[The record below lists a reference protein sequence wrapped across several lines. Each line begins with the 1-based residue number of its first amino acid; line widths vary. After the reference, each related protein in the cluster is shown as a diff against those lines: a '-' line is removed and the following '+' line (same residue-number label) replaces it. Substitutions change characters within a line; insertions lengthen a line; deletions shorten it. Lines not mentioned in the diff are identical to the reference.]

1 MNIYCCLKRITGGVK
16 DNNLYEPQS
25 TTGGVIM
32 SRIGRLPIAIP
43 SGVTVTVSPDNVV
56 AVKGPKGQLTRTMN
70 GEIGIAIEDNAIVVT
85 RPSDVK
91 EHRSLHGLTR
101 ALINNMVKGVS
112 EGYQKTLDLV
122 GVGYRAQL
130 QGKKLVMNLGYSHP
144 VEVEPVEGI
153 VFETP
158 AANRVI
164 VKGIDKELVGAVAA
178 DIRTWRKPEPYKGKG
193 IKYDNEVIRRKE
205 GKTGKK

>member
-1 MNIYCCLKRITGGVK
+1 
-16 DNNLYEPQS
+16 
-25 TTGGVIM
+25 M
-32 SRIGRLPIAIP
+32 SRVGRLPIAIP
-43 SGVTVTVSPDNVV
+43 SGVTITVTPDNVV
-56 AVKGPKGQLTRTMN
+56 TVKGPKGQLERAMHKDIN
-70 GEIGIAIEDNAIVVT
+70 IALDNSAVVVT
-85 RPSDVK
+85 RPSDQK
-91 EHRSLHGLTR
+91 EHRALHGLTR
-101 ALINNMVKGVS
+101 ALLNNMVKGVT
-112 EGYQKTLDLV
+112 EGYQKTLELI

-130 QGKKLVMNLGYSHP
+130 QGKKLVMNLGFSHP
-144 VEVEPVEGI
+144 VEIDPVEGI